1 MLKIK
6 KPLAKWSAIVNWY
19 TFMQVNTLSK
29 YLPTQD
35 LINLYMYTSTS
46 AGKASLHI
54 VFSAVALNVWNA
66 AVYIILIRLCI
77 LMSVT

>member
-6 KPLAKWSAIVNWY
+6 KPLAKSAAIVNWY

-46 AGKASLHI
+46 GKASLHI
-54 VFSAVALNVWNA
+54 VFSAVALNV
-66 AVYIILIRLCI
+66 
-77 LMSVT
+77 